1 MASYFIKKD
10 DKVNKISKMYTGLH
24 GYKFSPKN
32 TRAKDY
38 IDVNEV
44 TIYNLEMIDSVLTTK
59 FNRTFKKLVS
69 MAQMI
74 INEEDDDDTSSKT
87 EMCLDEVELVR
98 QIILNKYQDFLNYEK
113 EELFLKKLKIIEN
126 ELRVKQM
133 MLKEKMVFLEQQEE
147 LSHGR
152 GR

>member
-1 MASYFIKKD
+1 MSSYFIKKD
-10 DKVNKISKMYTGLH
+10 DKINKICKMYTGLH

-32 TRAKDY
+32 TKSKNY

-87 EMCLDEVELVR
+87 DLCLDEVELVR

-113 EELFLKKLKIIEN
+113 EELFLKKLKLIEN

-133 MLKEKMVFLEQQEE
+133 MIKEKKVFLEQQEE